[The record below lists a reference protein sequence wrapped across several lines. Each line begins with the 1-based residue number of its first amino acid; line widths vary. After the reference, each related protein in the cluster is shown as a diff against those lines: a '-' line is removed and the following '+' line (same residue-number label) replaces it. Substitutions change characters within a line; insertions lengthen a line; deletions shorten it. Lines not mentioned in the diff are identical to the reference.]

1 MKKILLF
8 LALLSFLY
16 GDEGVKKV
24 VFDLT
29 TGDTNVFKQ
38 KVLSGISHHKS
49 YYEGKLEELKVAVVI
64 HGDAYKFF
72 IKNLVDSPYKNDMAL
87 AKESEEIGQ
96 RLLTLAK
103 SGDVEFLMCATGME
117 QKKID
122 KTTIYSYVKIVPNAT
137 IGLIDKQSEGY
148 VYIPI
153 MN

>member
-1 MKKILLF
+1 MKKILLL
-8 LALLSFLY
+8 LAMLSFLY
-16 GDEGVKKV
+16 GDDGVKKV

-29 TGDTNVFKQ
+29 TGDMHVFKQ
-38 KVLSGISHHKS
+38 KVLSGISNQRS

-72 IKNLVDSPYKNDMAL
+72 IKDLDNSPYKNDVAL
-87 AKESEEIGQ
+87 VKERAEISQ

-103 SGDVEFLMCATGME
+103 SSNVEFLMCQTGME
-117 QKKID
+117 HKKID
-122 KTTIYSYVKIVPNAT
+122 KTIVDSYVKFVPNAT

>member
-1 MKKILLF
+1 MKKLLLL
-8 LALLSFLY
+8 LAMLGFLY
-16 GDEGVKKV
+16 GDDGVKKV

-29 TGDTNVFKQ
+29 TGDMHVFKQ
-38 KVLSGISHHKS
+38 KVLSGISHQKS

-72 IKNLVDSPYKNDMAL
+72 IKDLGNSPYKNDAAL

-103 SGDVEFLMCATGME
+103 NNDVEFLMCATGME
-117 QKKID
+117 NKKID
-122 KTTIYSYVKIVPNAT
+122 KTTLYNYVKIVPNAT

>member
-8 LALLSFLY
+8 LTMLSCLY

-29 TGDTNVFKQ
+29 TGDMHVFKQ
-38 KVLSGISHHKS
+38 KVLSGISYHKS

-72 IKNLVDSPYKNDMAL
+72 IKNLADSPYKNDTAL

-103 SGDVEFLMCATGME
+103 SSDVEFLMCATGME
-117 QKKID
+117 RKKID
-122 KTTIYSYVKIVPNAT
+122 KTTIYNYVKFVPNAT